1 MPVWPT
7 MSALAMLQT
16 MKSNCCDA
24 IASTSLSVTSGQLI
38 SGLQIVGR
46 DVRARHEDAFL
57 AGERRF
63 AAAGEEERHV
73 RVFLGFG
80 DAQLLQA
87 ERREVFAERVLH
99 RLRRDTRSR

>member
-16 MKSNCCDA
+16 MKSNVFEA

-38 SGLQIVGR
+38 SGFRSYVATCGLGTRMRSSPAI
-46 DVRARHEDAFL
+46 
-57 AGERRF
+57 RRF

-73 RVFLGFG
+73 RVFFGLG
-80 DAQLLQA
+80 DAQLGQA
-87 ERREVFAERVLH
+87 ER
-99 RLRRDTRSR
+99 